1 MNTLIIRWADGES
14 DRLGVAPDSN
24 PKLFI
29 GSLPK
34 ECGDVNILKFYK
46 LSKCSKI

>member
-1 MNTLIIRWADGES
+1 MNTPVQIKWADGEAE
-14 DRLGVAPDSN
+14 RLGVQPGSS

-34 ECGDVNILKFYK
+34 ECSEVNI
-46 LSKCSKI
+46 

>member
-14 DRLGVAPDSN
+14 DRLGVAPDTN

-34 ECGDVNILKFYK
+34 ECGDVII
-46 LSKCSKI
+46 SKISQIIKK